1 MANSGSVIRRFNHL
15 LGELDAV
22 YHDLSFRLGMSDS
35 VSKILYTICDAGT
48 SCPLHLICQ
57 RTGLSKQTVN
67 SALRKL
73 EREGPGGRRPVQDR
87 LLDPKGG
94 PVLRRHRP
102 KDPRHGKPGLGVLVP
117 GGGPAVS
124 GTDRAVFDRAAGKS
138 PKRVTWFGAG
148 LDTARPAPTA

>member
-73 EREGPGGRRPVQDR
+73 EREGLVYLQAADARSKTVC
-87 LLDPKGG
+87 LIPKG
-94 PVLRRHRP
+94 
-102 KDPRHGKPGLGVLVP
+102 
-117 GGGPAVS
+117 
-124 GTDRAVFDRAAGKS
+124 DRFCDG
-138 PKRVTWFGAG
+138 
-148 LDTARPAPTA
+148 TARKILGMENQVLESWSQEEVQQYLELTERFLTELREKAQSV

>member
-1 MANSGSVIRRFNHL
+1 MANGDSAIRRFNHL

-35 VSKILYTICDAGT
+35 VSKILYTICDAGV

-73 EREGPGGRRPVQDR
+73 EREG
-87 LLDPKGG
+87 
-94 PVLRRHRP
+94 
-102 KDPRHGKPGLGVLVP
+102 LVYLQ
-117 GGGPAVS
+117 
-124 GTDRAVFDRAAGKS
+124 AAGARSKTVCLTQEGD
-138 PKRVTWFGAG
+138 RFCDG
-148 LDTARPAPTA
+148 TARQILRMENQVLDAWSQEEVQQYLGLTERFLPELREKAQSV

>member
-35 VSKILYTICDAGT
+35 VSKILYIICDAGT

-73 EREGPGGRRPVQDR
+73 EREGLVYLQAADARSKTVC
-87 LLDPKGG
+87 LTPKG
-94 PVLRRHRP
+94 
-102 KDPRHGKPGLGVLVP
+102 
-117 GGGPAVS
+117 
-124 GTDRAVFDRAAGKS
+124 DRFCDG
-138 PKRVTWFGAG
+138 
-148 LDTARPAPTA
+148 TARKILGMENQVLESWSQEEVQQYLELTERFLTELREKAQSV